1 MEEENNFSVD
11 ITLPVGDSYVHI
23 TYLELTEEGDIIVEY
38 DESDTPVEAVQA
50 ALVSFIETAV
60 QEALKN

>member
-1 MEEENNFSVD
+1 MEEQDFTVD
-11 ITLPVGDSYVHI
+11 ITLPVGNSSIHI

-50 ALVSFIETAV
+50 ALVSFIESAV
-60 QEALKN
+60 AEALKN